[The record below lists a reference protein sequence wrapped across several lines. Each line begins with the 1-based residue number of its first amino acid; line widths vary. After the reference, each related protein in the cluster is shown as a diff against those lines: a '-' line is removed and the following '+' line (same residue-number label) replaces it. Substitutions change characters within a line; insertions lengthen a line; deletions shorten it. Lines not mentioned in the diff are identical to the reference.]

1 MRYVARQ
8 VSGEMNHDT
17 DDAMGGKSI
26 SRIFQMLGRCGG
38 ERPVLPPTELF
49 NEGWMLRLVLDWF
62 NRHPDVDHPLAFSPG
77 ATWYSEAL
85 LPSRFLP
92 ERRGDSLAES
102 FTHADGVIGHIKI
115 NSGVRG
121 DATLLDGLSQFVV
134 TEAKLGSSLSA
145 GTKNAPS
152 YDQAA
157 RNVACMAHMLG
168 EANIDP
174 TNVER
179 LGFSVI
185 APEAQI
191 KNGVFGELVTKP
203 SIKDK
208 VAARVADYGEK
219 HRSWFET
226 IFLPTL
232 NRIDV
237 RLLAWED
244 IVKFIDSRSNGEG
257 LAEFYKKCIDY
268 NPLRNGR
275 YSASDR

>member
-1 MRYVARQ
+1 
-8 VSGEMNHDT
+8 MNHDT
-17 DDAMGGKSI
+17 DNVINGNSV
-26 SRIFQMLGRCGG
+26 SRIFAMLGRCGG

-62 NRHPDVDHPLAFSPG
+62 DRHPDADHALAFSHG

-115 NSGVRG
+115 DSGVRG
-121 DATLLDGLSQFVV
+121 DAKLLGGLSQFVV

-145 GTKNAPS
+145 GTKNAPT

-157 RNVACMAHMLG
+157 RNVACMAYMLG
-168 EANIDP
+168 EADIDP
-174 TNVER
+174 IKIER
-179 LGFSVI
+179 LGFYVI

-191 KNGVFGELVTKP
+191 KSGVFGALITKS
-203 SIKDK
+203 SITSK
-208 VAARVADYGEK
+208 VARRVADYGEK

-226 IFLPTL
+226 IFMPTL
-232 NRIDV
+232 NRIDLG
-237 RLLAWED
+237 LLAWED
-244 IVKFIDSRSNGEG
+244 IVKFIDSRSSGEG
-257 LAEFYKKCIDY
+257 LAEFYERCIEY
-268 NPLRNGR
+268 NPLRSGR
-275 YSASDR
+275 SSTSEK